1 MHWPCSVTQRS
12 FQFQFHCSQN
22 GVSHLFGSKKERL
35 VCFLPSI
42 VQKVFCVFCLLSR
55 FDGVFWFCFF
65 CFVLFFWGGF
75 FCSSGGWTQ
84 WSPEVPYN
92 PYSSVALRWRMK
104 NRTEAL
110 EKYDKLSCFL
120 LLLTSIQLSPAHC
133 ISTTEGNVRAFSAML
148 TFAWKGTVK
157 WKLST

>member
-42 VQKVFCVFCLLSR
+42 AVSYRKFSVFFVCSVGLMGFFGFVFFVL
-55 FDGVFWFCFF
+55 FCFF
-65 CFVLFFWGGF
+65 GGVFFAHLGVGLSDPQRSLTTPTVLWL
-75 FCSSGGWTQ
+75 C
-84 WSPEVPYN
+84 
-92 PYSSVALRWRMK
+92 ALRWRMK

-110 EKYDKLSCFL
+110 DKYDKLSCFL

-148 TFAWKGTVK
+148 TFA
-157 WKLST
+157 